1 MSVRIRGLKSLQTAL
16 SFFSQTSTMSPP
28 GLVAPIA
35 CSHIRHA
42 SPHSSFVEIS
52 VLILLS
58 CNIML
63 SYFSLLR
70 NIVSLLPHFNKLPLL
85 VDCKI

>member
-28 GLVAPIA
+28 GLAAPIA
-35 CSHIRHA
+35 CSHIRQA

-52 VLILLS
+52 VLILHN
-58 CNIML
+58 CDIIL

-70 NIVSLLPHFNKLPLL
+70 NIVSLLPHSN
-85 VDCKI
+85 